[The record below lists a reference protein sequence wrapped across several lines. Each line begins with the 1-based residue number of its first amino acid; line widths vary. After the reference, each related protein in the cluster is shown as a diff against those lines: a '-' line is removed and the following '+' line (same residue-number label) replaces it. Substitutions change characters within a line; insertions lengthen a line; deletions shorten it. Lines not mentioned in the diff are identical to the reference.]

1 MIKIILLITFYLISS
16 FGDESNTLQKQNVLY
31 VQNLIDK
38 EEKIAQNFEKYILTE
53 FEIPTLVKLQKDEY
67 LGSNFSFENI
77 MGDPLSLDTSGTK
90 IKLKY
95 AVSKKISTEQ
105 NYIVQLYNRELYR
118 EYTKVEFDTVNI
130 EKSHIW
136 FDLKSKEAN
145 TIYSIL
151 KGGES
156 IEKTCSAGLK
166 NKYCNNNLKS
176 IRYYDAN
183 SDWIE
188 YSKKDF
194 INGNITVSNE
204 RLISSDLNGD
214 NAKNFKDV
222 VTKVRK
228 LKVGAYIFVKE
239 NSEKKYIKFEV
250 EPGGTNTGFK
260 ILRVN

>member
-136 FDLKSKEAN
+136 FDLKSKEAAA
-145 TIYSIL
+145 Y
-151 KGGES
+151 K
-156 IEKTCSAGLK
+156 
-166 NKYCNNNLKS
+166 KS
-176 IRYYDAN
+176 VVDSQELVNYGMAN
-183 SDWIE
+183 YLE
-188 YSKKDF
+188 V
-194 INGNITVSNE
+194 INASVNELNAELNISNAQY
-204 RLISSDLNGD
+204 N
-214 NAKNFKDV
+214 
-222 VTKVRK
+222 K
-228 LKVGAYIFVKE
+228 LKA
-239 NSEKKYIKFEV
+239 SV
-250 EPGGTNTGFK
+250 ELYRALGGGW
-260 ILRVN
+260 R

>member
-166 NKYCNNNLKS
+166 NKYCNNNLNKTKS
-176 IRYYDAN
+176 THY
-183 SDWIE
+183 
-188 YSKKDF
+188 
-194 INGNITVSNE
+194 
-204 RLISSDLNGD
+204 
-214 NAKNFKDV
+214 
-222 VTKVRK
+222 
-228 LKVGAYIFVKE
+228 E
-239 NSEKKYIKFEV
+239 NL
-250 EPGGTNTGFK
+250 T
-260 ILRVN
+260 